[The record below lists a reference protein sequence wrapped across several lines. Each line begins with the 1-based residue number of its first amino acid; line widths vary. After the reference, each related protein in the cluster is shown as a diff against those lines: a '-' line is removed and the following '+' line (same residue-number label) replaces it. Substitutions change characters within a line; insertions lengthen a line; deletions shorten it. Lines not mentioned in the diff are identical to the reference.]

1 MSELFEFLYKLF
13 DLLCQLFQ
21 LSNDYTPPRRKRVF
35 SLGFVMLAVVVAT
48 IEIMLLSAWVSRG
61 P

>member
-21 LSNDYTPPRRKRVF
+21 LSNDYTPARRKRVF
-35 SLGFVMLAVVVAT
+35 SRGFVIFLILVAVFEVA
-48 IEIMLLSAWVSRG
+48 ILSAWARHQ
-61 P
+61 